1 MEPATMDSTNSLPT
15 KTVTKWMTWLIWMEP
30 EAGRLSSKTFWTVL
44 LRTELK
50 EWEFFW
56 ITCLKRIWF
65 IFWIKKSLLSWES
78 IAILKRWERSWT
90 YSTSNTKSLT
100 LKFLIR
106 KLEKSS
112 LKTSSKQAL
121 TINNIKTVWKTCWLK
136 AKKPIEI
143 LLILKT
149 RLLQWESSKTKAS
162 PKLWMNL
169 REILKTLMVKIR
181 RSKL

>member
-1 MEPATMDSTNSLPT
+1 MTAATTASTNSSPT
-15 KTVTKWMTWLIWMEP
+15 RTTRMTAMSMEP
-30 EAGRLSSKTFWTVL
+30 EAQPRESSKIFWTVL

-121 TINNIKTVWKTCWLK
+121 TINNIKMVWKICWLK
-136 AKKPIEI
+136 VKKPIEI

-149 RLLQWESSKTKAS
+149 RLLQWESS
-162 PKLWMNL
+162 
-169 REILKTLMVKIR
+169 
-181 RSKL
+181 